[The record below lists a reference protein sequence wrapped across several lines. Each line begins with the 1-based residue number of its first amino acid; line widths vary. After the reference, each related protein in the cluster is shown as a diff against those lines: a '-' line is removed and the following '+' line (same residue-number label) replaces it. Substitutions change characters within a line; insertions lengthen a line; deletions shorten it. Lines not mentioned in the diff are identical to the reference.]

1 MFSIAFKI
9 RGDIKGFFNVDSRAN
24 IKMSR
29 SPAYF
34 DKSYL
39 VLFKEEIV
47 EFLKKNEYDAEVSEK
62 PKYTH

>member
-9 RGDIKGFFNVDSRAN
+9 GGDTRGFFDVDSRAN
-24 IKMSR
+24 IKVVR

-47 EFLKKNEYDAEVSEK
+47 EFLKKNKYDAEVVER
-62 PKYTH
+62 PKYKH